1 MMAAWLKLKPGSA
14 IWLLAHECR
23 LAFYDMGESKPGRK
37 AARGMSVF
45 GMWLIG
51 FMYLSVHVGAWLLM
65 RKMPPLQEAVPA
77 PLLMGAGI
85 VMLVVFS
92 FMLSLGLTRSVHA
105 LFERG
110 DLDLLLSSPLSS
122 KTIFKVR
129 LTGII
134 FSVGIWF
141 FAWLTPVANVGLIL
155 GQWRWLGIYPALL
168 AMTVLATALAMLLTL
183 ALVKSLGVRKTKTV
197 AQILGAL
204 TGAGMFIISQ
214 LFGNLGKEMRD
225 GVLQHIM
232 PWFQPGGALDADS
245 LVWTPARA
253 LFGSPTAITGFLLFS
268 GLIYW
273 LTAQST
279 HRFFVT
285 GVQQAVGQQRKAIP
299 AGGQKA
305 AQHATRFGRS
315 LRATIIV
322 KEWRLIAR
330 DPNLISQVLLQL
342 LYIAPLFFLIFKS
355 KALLPGVASGLV
367 FLAASLAGSL
377 IWIIIAAEDA
387 PDLLQAAPV
396 KPNLILTSKLLAAVL
411 PILMLILPALLWLL
425 IQQFLLGL
433 AVIACTL
440 AAMLSS
446 ALVHLWQSKPAN
458 RAQFN
463 KRGQTQLMSNL
474 LEAATSFSWAACIVV
489 GMLYGVWL
497 AVPLSTAA
505 LALGIAWFFR
515 IERNL

>member
-1 MMAAWLKLKPGSA
+1 MAQWLNFRPGSA
-14 IWLLAHECR
+14 MWLLRHECL
-23 LAFYDMGESKPGRK
+23 LAFYEMGETKSGKK

-45 GMWLIG
+45 GASVLSIMYIAVHFLI
-51 FMYLSVHVGAWLLM
+51 WQLM
-65 RKMPPLQEAVPA
+65 RRMPPLQESIPA
-77 PLLMGAGI
+77 PLLMVAG
-85 VMLVVFS
+85 VAMLVIFS
-92 FMLSLGLTRSVHA
+92 FMLSLGLTRSVRA

-141 FAWLTPVANVGLIL
+141 FALLTPVANTGLML

-168 AMTVLATALAMLLTL
+168 AMAVLAAALSMLLTL

-204 TGAGMFIISQ
+204 TGAGMFIITQ
-214 LFGNLGKEMRD
+214 LFGNLGKDMRD
-225 GVLQHIM
+225 NVLQHMM
-232 PWFQPGGALDADS
+232 PWFQPGGLLDADS
-245 LVWTPARA
+245 LVWIPARA
-253 LFGSPTAITGFLLFS
+253 VFGSPVAIVGFLLFS
-268 GLIYW
+268 ALIYW

-279 HRFFVT
+279 HRFFIT
-285 GVQQAVGQQRKAIP
+285 GVQQAVGQVRKVIP
-299 AGGQKA
+299 QGQGKV
-305 AQHATRFGRS
+305 QHVTRFGRS
-315 LRATIIV
+315 LRSTIIL

-367 FLAASLAGSL
+367 FMAASLAGSL

-396 KPNLILTSKLLAAVL
+396 KGSFILSSKLLAAVL
-411 PILMLILPALLWLL
+411 PILLLTLPALLWLL
-425 IQQFLLGL
+425 MQQFYLGL

-446 ALVHLWQSKPAN
+446 ALIHLWQSKPAS

-463 KRGQTQLMSNL
+463 KRGQTQLMANL
-474 LEAATSFSWAACIVV
+474 LEAATNFSWAACVFV
-489 GMLYGVWL
+489 GMQFGIWVF
-497 AVPLSTAA
+497 VPLSIAA
-505 LALGIAWFFR
+505 LALGVAWFSR
-515 IERNL
+515 IERNA

>member
-1 MMAAWLKLKPGSA
+1 MIPWLRLKPGSA
-14 IWLLAHECR
+14 AWLLAHECR
-23 LAFYDMGESKPGRK
+23 LAFYDMGESKPGRA
-37 AARGMSVF
+37 AARGMSMF
-45 GMWLIG
+45 GMWLISL
-51 FMYLSVHVGAWLLM
+51 MYIFAHVGVWLLM
-65 RKMPPLQEAVPA
+65 RKMPSLQEAVPA

-85 VMLVVFS
+85 AMLVVFS
-92 FMLSLGLTRSVHA
+92 FMLSLGLTRSVRA

-122 KTIFKVR
+122 KTIFVVR

-141 FAWLTPVANVGLIL
+141 FALLTPVANIGLIL

-168 AMTVLATALAMLLTL
+168 AMTVLAAALAMLLTL
-183 ALVKSLGVRKTKTV
+183 SLVKSLGVRKTKTV

-204 TGAGMFIISQ
+204 TGAGMFIITQ
-214 LFGNLGKEMRD
+214 LFGNLGKETRD

-245 LVWTPARA
+245 LIWIPAKA
-253 LFGSPTAITGFLLFS
+253 LFGSSTAIAGFLLFS

-273 LTAQST
+273 LTVQST

-285 GVQQAVGQQRKAIP
+285 GVQQAVGQVRKAMP
-299 AGGQKA
+299 AGEGSA
-305 AQHATRFGRS
+305 LHTTRFGRS

-396 KPNLILTSKLLAAVL
+396 KANLILTSKLLAAVL
-411 PILMLILPALLWLL
+411 PVLMLILPVLLWLL

-446 ALVHLWQSKPAN
+446 AVIHLWQSKPAN

-463 KRGQTQLMSNL
+463 KRGHTQLMAGL

-497 AVPLSTAA
+497 AVPLLTAA
-505 LALGIAWFFR
+505 LALGIAWFSR
-515 IERNL
+515 IERNI

>member
-1 MMAAWLKLKPGSA
+1 MAAWLRLKPGSA
-14 IWLLAHECR
+14 AWLLAHECR
-23 LAFYDMGESKPGRK
+23 LAFYDMGESKPGHA

-51 FMYLSVHVGAWLLM
+51 LMYAFAHLGVWLLM
-65 RKMPPLQEAVPA
+65 RKMPPLQAAVPA

-85 VMLVVFS
+85 AMLAVFS
-92 FMLSLGLTRSVHA
+92 FMLSLGLTRSVRA

-110 DLDLLLSSPLSS
+110 DLDLLLSSPLPS

-141 FAWLTPVANVGLIL
+141 FALLTPVANTGLIL
-155 GQWRWLGIYPALL
+155 GQWRWLGIYPSLL
-168 AMTVLATALAMLLTL
+168 AMTVLAAALAMLLTL

-214 LFGNLGKEMRD
+214 LFGNLGKEMRE

-232 PWFQPGGALDADS
+232 PWFLPGGALDADS
-245 LVWTPARA
+245 LVWTPAKA
-253 LFGSPTAITGFLLFS
+253 LFGSPAAITGCLLFS

-279 HRFFVT
+279 HRFFIT
-285 GVQQAVGQQRKAIP
+285 GVQQAVGQVRKATP
-299 AGGQKA
+299 GAEGS
-305 AQHATRFGRS
+305 AQQATRFGRS
-315 LRATIIV
+315 LRATIII

-367 FLAASLAGSL
+367 FLAASLSGSL

-387 PDLLQAAPV
+387 PDLLRAAPV
-396 KPNLILTSKLLAAVL
+396 QGNLVLTSKLLAAVL

-425 IQQFLLGL
+425 IQQFFLGL

-440 AAMLSS
+440 AAIVSS
-446 ALVHLWQSKPAN
+446 AVIHLWQSKPSS

-463 KRGQTQLMSNL
+463 KRGQTQLMANL

-489 GMLYGVWL
+489 GMLYGAWV
-497 AVPLSTAA
+497 AVPLSTAV
-505 LALGIAWFFR
+505 LALGIAWFSR

>member
-1 MMAAWLKLKPGSA
+1 MARVLQTKPGSA
-14 IWLLAHECR
+14 AWLLVHECR
-23 LAFYDMGESKPGRK
+23 LAYYDMGDNKPGRK
-37 AARGMSVF
+37 AARGMSAF
-45 GMWLIG
+45 GMWFIGLI
-51 FMYLSVHVGAWLLM
+51 YLSAHFGVWLLM
-65 RKMPPLQEAVPA
+65 RKMPALQDALPA

-85 VMLVVFS
+85 AMLVIFS
-92 FMLSLGLTRSVHA
+92 FMLSLGLTRSVQA

-129 LTGII
+129 LAGII
-134 FSVGIWF
+134 FAVGIWF
-141 FAWLTPVANVGLIL
+141 FALLTPVANTGVIL

-168 AMTVLATALAMLLTL
+168 AMSVLAAALSMLLTL
-183 ALVKSLGVRKTKTV
+183 SLVKSLGVRRTKTV

-204 TGAGMFIISQ
+204 TGAGMFIMTQ
-214 LFGNLGKEMRD
+214 LFGNLGKEMRE
-225 GVLQHIM
+225 GVLKHIL
-232 PWFQPGGALDADS
+232 PWFQPGGILDGDS
-245 LVWTPARA
+245 LVWIPARA
-253 LFGSPTAITGFLLFS
+253 FFGSPGAIVGFLLFS
-268 GLIYW
+268 TLIYW

-279 HRFFVT
+279 HRFFIT
-285 GVQQAVGQQRKAIP
+285 GVQQAVGQVRKAVP
-299 AGGQKA
+299 QGQGKA
-305 AQHATRFGRS
+305 RHAVHFGRS
-315 LRATIIV
+315 LRSTIIL

-355 KALLPGVASGLV
+355 KALLPGAASGLV
-367 FLAASLAGSL
+367 YLAASLAGSL

-396 KPNLILTSKLLAAVL
+396 KASFIRSSKLLAAVL
-411 PILMLILPALLWLL
+411 PVLMLILPALLWLL
-425 IQQFLLGL
+425 MQQFLLGL

-446 ALVHLWQSKPAN
+446 ALIHLWQSKPAS

-463 KRGQTQLMSNL
+463 KRGQTQLMANL
-474 LEAATSFSWAACIVV
+474 LEAATSFSWAACVFV
-489 GMLYGVWL
+489 GMQFGIWVFAPL
-497 AVPLSTAA
+497 AVAT
-505 LALGIAWFFR
+505 LALVVAWFSR